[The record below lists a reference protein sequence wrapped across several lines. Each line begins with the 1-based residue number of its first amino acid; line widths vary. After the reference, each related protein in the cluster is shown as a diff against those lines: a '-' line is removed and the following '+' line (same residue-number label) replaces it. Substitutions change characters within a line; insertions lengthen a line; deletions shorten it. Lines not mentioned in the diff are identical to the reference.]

1 VVFATCIGGIGAGL
15 ANAAVAF
22 AYTIMHFA
30 PSGELFKIQS
40 SDWIRFGVLAI
51 TLPSVVLM
59 VGQLRRKEKETR
71 VTIERKNQELSELAT
86 SERQHAE
93 EMEAMAL
100 KSHKSLLALEKKNS
114 DLAALEAAIDHVNS
128 GVVLLDQDMRVQF
141 INGSFRRLSKISEE
155 FANSKPTFAALVR
168 HGLGSNIFAAPQQD
182 LENYVKWRAQL
193 VRIADPNPIEI
204 ALVTGDI
211 FRFECS
217 LLPNGGRMLTW
228 INVTDLVRHA
238 EEMEQFRLLADNAG
252 DVVVRLSLDG
262 VTLYVSPAVERV
274 LGWTSRELLGTRQA
288 DYVDLEHRTE
298 WENAIC
304 NVRDRQ
310 DSAVLIS
317 RLKHKDGRELWVETS
332 LRLARDQVSGTP
344 REIVAVL
351 RDVSERKAVE
361 LELEAANERLTE
373 LAATDALTGLLNR
386 RSFDD
391 VLNRECRRSERSGRS
406 MALVLL
412 DVDRFKD
419 YNDSYGHQ
427 DGDDC
432 LRRIAQVI
440 FKALHRP
447 GDLAA
452 RYGGEEFAVI
462 LPDTDERGGTHV
474 AERLRTLALELSLP
488 HRGSEFGVVTISLG
502 VASLDANAR
511 IDEAALIRAADR
523 ALYEAKRTGRNK
535 IVCASAIKAK
545 SKVA

>member
-1 VVFATCIGGIGAGL
+1 
-15 ANAAVAF
+15 
-22 AYTIMHFA
+22 
-30 PSGELFKIQS
+30 
-40 SDWIRFGVLAI
+40 
-51 TLPSVVLM
+51 
-59 VGQLRRKEKETR
+59 
-71 VTIERKNQELSELAT
+71 
-86 SERQHAE
+86 
-93 EMEAMAL
+93 
-100 KSHKSLLALEKKNS
+100 
-114 DLAALEAAIDHVNS
+114 
-128 GVVLLDQDMRVQF
+128 
-141 INGSFRRLSKISEE
+141 
-155 FANSKPTFAALVR
+155 
-168 HGLGSNIFAAPQQD
+168 
-182 LENYVKWRAQL
+182 
-193 VRIADPNPIEI
+193 
-204 ALVTGDI
+204 
-211 FRFECS
+211 
-217 LLPNGGRMLTW
+217 
-228 INVTDLVRHA
+228 
-238 EEMEQFRLLADNAG
+238 
-252 DVVVRLSLDG
+252 VVVRLSLDG

-332 LRLARDQVSGTP
+332 LRLARDQGSGTP

-535 IVCASAIKAK
+535 IVCASAIKAQ